1 MLPDDFGGFGR
12 VAVLCM
18 CEFAQLFPILATSL
32 LRGSR
37 AEKRREEQCLSR
49 AVLVERIVTCVNI
62 VVEKGRAFQTRA
74 FGCSSCLQ

>member
-18 CEFAQLFPILATSL
+18 CEFAQLFPILETSL

-37 AEKRREEQCLSR
+37 AEEGVRNRACRGQCLLR
-49 AVLVERIVTCVNI
+49 GLLLA
-62 VVEKGRAFQTRA
+62 
-74 FGCSSCLQ
+74 